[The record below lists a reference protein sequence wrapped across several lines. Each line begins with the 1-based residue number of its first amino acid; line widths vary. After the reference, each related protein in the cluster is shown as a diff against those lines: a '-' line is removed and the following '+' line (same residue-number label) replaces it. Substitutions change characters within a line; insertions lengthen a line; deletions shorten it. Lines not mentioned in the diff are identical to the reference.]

1 MSNTDIATE
10 ISEQVL
16 TRVCHDVIGNI
27 GAVANAVELLEEGD
41 LDFLDDIKSI
51 LKTSSGVLSAR
62 LKFFRLA
69 FGLSNANLTDM
80 QFINKTASDYLSTI
94 GNRNFPIELNV
105 VGYPEKLARPVL
117 LGIMIAADTMIKGGS
132 ITVEEQGNQLYITVK
147 GNVNPSADKIRALQ
161 EYIANDMPPQAQ
173 FAPVAYLKEILKNS
187 GYSLDMH
194 ENGNLELII
203 K

>member
-1 MSNTDIATE
+1 MSNTDIAAE

-117 LGIMIAADTMIKGGS
+117 LGIMITADTMIKGGS
-132 ITVEEQGNQLYITVK
+132 ITVEEQGNQLYITAK

>member
-105 VGYPEKLARPVL
+105 VGYPEKLARSVL

-132 ITVEEQGNQLYITVK
+132 ITVEEQGNQLYITAK

>member
-1 MSNTDIATE
+1 MSNTDIAAE

-94 GNRNFPIELNV
+94 GNRNFPIELNA

-132 ITVEEQGNQLYITVK
+132 ITVEEQGNQLYITAK

>member
-80 QFINKTASDYLSTI
+80 QFINKTARDYLSTI

-105 VGYPEKLARPVL
+105 VGYPEKLARPIL

-132 ITVEEQGNQLYITVK
+132 ITVEEQGNQLYITAK

>member
-132 ITVEEQGNQLYITVK
+132 ITVEEQGNQLYITAK

>member
-1 MSNTDIATE
+1 MSNTDIAAE

-132 ITVEEQGNQLYITVK
+132 ITVEEQGNQLYITAK
-147 GNVNPSADKIRALQ
+147 GNVNPSTDKIRALQ

>member
-132 ITVEEQGNQLYITVK
+132 ITVEEQGNQLYITAK

-173 FAPVAYLKEILKNS
+173 FAPVVYLKEILKNS
-187 GYSLDMH
+187 GYSLGMH

>member
-1 MSNTDIATE
+1 MSNTDIAAE

-132 ITVEEQGNQLYITVK
+132 ITVEEQGNQLYITAK

>member
-1 MSNTDIATE
+1 MNNNNNAAE

-16 TRVCHDVIGNI
+16 TRVCHYVIGNI

-69 FGLSNANLTDM
+69 FGLSNANLSDKALV
-80 QFINKTASDYLSTI
+80 IKTAREYLTTI
-94 GNRNFPIELNV
+94 GNKNFPIELDM
-105 VGYPEKLARPVL
+105 PMLSEKFARPAL
-117 LGIMIAADTMIKGGS
+117 LAIMIAADTMIKGGV
-132 ITVEEQGNQLYITVK
+132 IKLEEQGEQLYIVSR
-147 GNVNPSADKIRALQ
+147 GNVPAASEKLKNLRECI
-161 EYIANDMPPQAQ
+161 EHECEPQAQ
-173 FAPVAYLKEILKNS
+173 FAPVAFLKEILKNS
-187 GYSLDMH
+187 GYSVHMCGND
-194 ENGNLELII
+194 NLELFI

>member
-105 VGYPEKLARPVL
+105 VGYPEKLARPIL

-132 ITVEEQGNQLYITVK
+132 ITVEEQGNQLYITAK